1 MQGTIQTP
9 DQQHRVR
16 AGGLMID
23 LFAKYTPSDTD
34 LVVTAMADGSTAN
47 LTVAFAFRASADD
60 LTKWLG
66 GEVQE
71 GLCDPD
77 AVPEPPDAATTHLG
91 DLWIL
96 ARMSPS
102 DSRGVNAVWFHRDC
116 RVLRGST
123 LGSHRA
129 TLRRATRPDL
139 QPDFADGAAGEM
151 LAVGTSSE

>member
-1 MQGTIQTP
+1 MPFPASRMQGTIQTP

-23 LFAKYTPSDTD
+23 LSAKYTPSNTD
-34 LVVTAMADGSTAN
+34 HVMTAMADGSTAN
-47 LTVAFAFRASADD
+47 QTVAFAFRALADD

-71 GLCDPD
+71 GMCDPD
-77 AVPEPPDAATTHLG
+77 AVPEPPDAATTQPG

-102 DSRGVNAVWFHRDC
+102 DSRGVNPV
-116 RVLRGST
+116 
-123 LGSHRA
+123 
-129 TLRRATRPDL
+129 
-139 QPDFADGAAGEM
+139 
-151 LAVGTSSE
+151 